1 MAPCGRGAQAK
12 DRWCTVGWQECLVEG
27 ITQSMFVRI
36 GWSEVGV
43 GGSLVGRSPD
53 AGVRWSA
60 AIQIVET
67 TAAMAEAAEI
77 VQ

>member
-12 DRWCTVGWQECLVEG
+12 ERWCTVGWQECLVEG
-27 ITQSMFVRI
+27 ITQSMFVGI